1 MKNQFI
7 ADVLYQIADLLDLKG
22 EIFFKTRAYR
32 MAAQTIEVMD
42 EDIEDIIKKGK
53 LREISGIGEALAK
66 KITELVET
74 GELKY
79 FERLKKEIPAGLLS
93 MLDISGLGPK
103 KVAALYQKLGIK
115 TIEDL
120 QKACIDGKVRN
131 LEGFGEITER
141 NILRGIQLKEKISGR
156 MLINVAF
163 EDGKRYI
170 GYLQECKE
178 IKRLDIAG
186 SLRRW
191 KETIGDLDILAS
203 SDNPDEVM
211 EYFVK
216 YDDVQRVLLKGSTK
230 TSVVL
235 NDNLQVDLR
244 VQRF

>member
-22 EIFFKTRAYR
+22 EVFFKTRAYR

-42 EDIEDIIKKGK
+42 ENIEDVVKKGK
-53 LREISGIGEALAK
+53 LREISGIGEALSK

-79 FERLKKEIPAGLLS
+79 FERLKKEIPTGLLI

-115 TIEDL
+115 TIKDL

-156 MLINVAF
+156 ILINVAF
-163 EDGKRYI
+163 EDGEKYI
-170 GYLQECKE
+170 EYLH
-178 IKRLDIAG
+178 G
-186 SLRRW
+186 
-191 KETIGDLDILAS
+191 
-203 SDNPDEVM
+203 
-211 EYFVK
+211 
-216 YDDVQRVLLKGSTK
+216 
-230 TSVVL
+230 
-235 NDNLQVDLR
+235 
-244 VQRF
+244 